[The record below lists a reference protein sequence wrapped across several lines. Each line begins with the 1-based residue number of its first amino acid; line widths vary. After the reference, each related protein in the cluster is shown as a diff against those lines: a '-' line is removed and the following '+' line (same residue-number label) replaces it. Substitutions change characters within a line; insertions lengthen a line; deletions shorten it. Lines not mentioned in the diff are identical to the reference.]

1 MKRII
6 DITLAVSPQLPSWP
20 GEPKLT
26 TSLLRDMSQGHS
38 CNVSRIEGGVHTG
51 THLDAPRHFIADGIG
66 VDRLALDALIGP
78 ARVAHFPDA
87 DAIDAAMLA
96 ALALPAG
103 TVRLLLKTRNSELW
117 NDPGHDFRKDYV
129 ALTPDAAQWVVERG
143 IRLIGIDYLSI
154 ERFSEPGHRTHK
166 ILLGAGV
173 IAVEGLD
180 LRQADA
186 GDYELYCLPLKLAG
200 ADGAPV
206 RAVLIAND

>member
-87 DAIDAAMLA
+87 GIIDA
-96 ALALPAG
+96 
-103 TVRLLLKTRNSELW
+103 VRPIVSL
-117 NDPGHDFRKDYV
+117 V
-129 ALTPDAAQWVVERG
+129 A
-143 IRLIGIDYLSI
+143 
-154 ERFSEPGHRTHK
+154 
-166 ILLGAGV
+166 
-173 IAVEGLD
+173 
-180 LRQADA
+180 
-186 GDYELYCLPLKLAG
+186 
-200 ADGAPV
+200 
-206 RAVLIAND
+206 

>member
-1 MKRII
+1 MTRII
-6 DITLAVSPQLPSWP
+6 DITVAVSPQLPSWP

-51 THLDAPRHFIADGIG
+51 THLDAPCHFVAGGIG

-78 ARVAHFPDA
+78 VRVAHFPDA
-87 DAIDAAMLA
+87 DAIDAAMLDG
-96 ALALPAG
+96 LALPAG
-103 TVRLLLKTRNSELW
+103 TARLLLKTRNSELW

-129 ALTPDAAQWVVERG
+129 ALTPDAAQWIVGRG
-143 IRLIGIDYLSI
+143 IRLVGIDYLSI
-154 ERFSEPGHRTHK
+154 ERFAEPGHRTHT

-180 LRQADA
+180 LRQVAP
-186 GDYELYCLPLKLAG
+186 GDYDLYCLPLKLAG

-206 RAVLIAND
+206 RAVLIANA